1 MRGNLMENRI
11 YPIMVSTLRMKNGGF
26 EVDYPQVSCL
36 SNPDAQEIINRTIM
50 ENVYELIQKQ
60 RPFEEMNGTYELK
73 NNDKGVLSLTLINY
87 AFSGGAHGN
96 TIVKALNFDVETGHI
111 YTLPELFKPGSHYVQ
126 RISEIIKA
134 EIKARDLPTIGEFT
148 EINPNQDFYIADR
161 SLVIF
166 FQLYEITPY
175 FVGIPYFPISIYA
188 LEDIINEKG
197 PLQRMF

>member
-1 MRGNLMENRI
+1 MANRI
-11 YPIMVSTLRMKNGGF
+11 YPIIVSTLRMSNGGF

-36 SNPDAQEIINRTIM
+36 ANSDAQEIINRTIM

-87 AFSGGAHGN
+87 AFAGGAHGN
-96 TIVKALNFDVETGHI
+96 TIVKALNFDVETGHV
-111 YTLPELFKPGSHYVQ
+111 YTLSELFKPDSDYVQ
-126 RISEIIKA
+126 RISEIVKA
-134 EIKARDLPTIGEFT
+134 EIKARDMPTLGDFT
-148 EINPNQDFYIADR
+148 EIDPNQDFYIADR

>member
-1 MRGNLMENRI
+1 MENRI

-26 EVDYPQVSCL
+26 EVDYPPQVSCL

-166 FQLYEITPY
+166 FFNYMRSHPICRHPPIFQYLY
-175 FVGIPYFPISIYA
+175 
-188 LEDIINEKG
+188 
-197 PLQRMF
+197 MH

>member
-1 MRGNLMENRI
+1 MENRI
-11 YPIMVSTLRMKNGGF
+11 YPVMVNTLKMKDENF

-36 SNPDAQEIINRTIM
+36 MNPSAQEIINRAIIN
-50 ENVYELIQKQ
+50 NVYELIQKQ
-60 RPFEEMNGTYELK
+60 SPFVKMDGTYELK

-87 AFSGGAHGN
+87 AFAGGAHGN
-96 TIVKALNFDVETGHI
+96 TIVKGLTFDVETGHI
-111 YTLPELFKPGSHYVQ
+111 YTLPELFKPGSDYIKK
-126 RISEIIKA
+126 ISEIIKVQ
-134 EIKARDLPTIGEFT
+134 IKERNLPTLGDFT

-175 FVGIPYFPISIYA
+175 FVGIPYFPISIYE
-188 LEDIINEKG
+188 LEDIINENG

>member
-1 MRGNLMENRI
+1 MENRI

>member
-1 MRGNLMENRI
+1 MENRI
-11 YPIMVSTLRMKNGGF
+11 YPVMVNTLKMKDENF

-36 SNPDAQEIINRTIM
+36 MNPSAQEIINRAIIN
-50 ENVYELIQKQ
+50 NVYELIQKQ
-60 RPFEEMNGTYELK
+60 SPFVKMDGTYELK

-87 AFSGGAHGN
+87 AFAGGAHGN
-96 TIVKALNFDVETGHI
+96 TIVKGLNFDVETGHI
-111 YTLPELFKPGSHYVQ
+111 YTLPELFKPGSDYIKK
-126 RISEIIKA
+126 ISEIIKVQ
-134 EIKARDLPTIGEFT
+134 IKERNLPTLGDFT

-175 FVGIPYFPISIYA
+175 FVGIPYFPISIYE
-188 LEDIINEKG
+188 LEDIINENG